1 MRTAFPAMGTVVS
14 IATEADVP
22 HRVLN
27 AVRQIFADHDEA
39 FSLYRPSSPLS
50 AMARGELTLE
60 AAPESLREEYARA
73 LEWRTRTHGWF
84 TPHRPDGVIDLS
96 GTIKAV
102 ATDAAR
108 GLLADAGA
116 SGLLG
121 AGGDIVAFG
130 EGVHPVGIVDP
141 RARTRL
147 LADLRLPSGRAVAT
161 SGSAERGDHIWS
173 RLGRTDVVQVS
184 VITDDIVTA
193 DVLATALVA
202 AGTAGID
209 ELLDA
214 FDVDAL
220 IVTANGLL
228 ATPRWPRSAAA
239 AVPGGVGAGAEA
251 A

>member
-1 MRTAFPAMGTVVS
+1 MRTAFGTMGTVVS
-14 IATEADVP
+14 VATAADVP
-22 HRVLN
+22 PAVLD
-27 AVRQIFADHDEA
+27 AVQQVFAEYEET
-39 FSLYRPSSPLS
+39 FSLYRPESPLS
-50 AMARGELTLE
+50 ALARGELTLD
-60 AAPESLREEYARA
+60 AAPAVVRDEYARA

-96 GTIKAV
+96 GSIKAV

-108 GLLADAGA
+108 GLLERAGA

-141 RARTRL
+141 RDRARL
-147 LADLRLPSGRAVAT
+147 LADLGLPAGRAVAT

-173 RLGRTDVVQVS
+173 RLGTTDVLQAS
-184 VITDDIVTA
+184 VIADDIVTA

-202 AGTAGID
+202 AGSSALD
-209 ELLDA
+209 DLLAA

-220 IVTANGLL
+220 IVTPEGLL
-228 ATPRWPRSAAA
+228 ATRRWPIHES
-239 AVPGGVGAGAEA
+239 AVPA
-251 A
+251 